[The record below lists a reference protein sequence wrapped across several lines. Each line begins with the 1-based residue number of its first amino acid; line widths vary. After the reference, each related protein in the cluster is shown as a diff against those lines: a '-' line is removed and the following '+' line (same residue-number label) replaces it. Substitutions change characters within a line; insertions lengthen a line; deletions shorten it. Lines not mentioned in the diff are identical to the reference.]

1 MRILH
6 TADWHLGKNLESF
19 SRLEEQKM
27 FIDELADI
35 CDKNNVDIIIVAG
48 DIYDTSNHP
57 AKAEELFY
65 KGLRKL
71 SKDGM
76 RPVVIIAG
84 NHDSPN
90 RIMVSN
96 PIIENYGILLL
107 GDSKEI
113 VKIKKHNGFSVVDSG
128 EGYFEINKNDENIVI
143 LAIPYLS
150 EKNLDELISETI
162 EEKEFQK
169 NYSDKVKYILES
181 NSCKF
186 RDDTINIV
194 TGHFFVLGGENS
206 GSERNIQIGGSYA
219 VNGDAFP
226 KKAQYVALGHLHRV
240 QSVKTNSELAYYSG
254 SPIQYS
260 KSEAYNSK
268 CVILADIVS
277 GKKADINKVYLSNY
291 KPVEVWKAENIETA
305 IKMCHDKSNEN
316 CYVFLDIMCDRVLM
330 QSEIKKLHSYKKD
343 IVEIQAIFEDNKNEF
358 FEYETE
364 EKSLKEQFENFYFS
378 CKNVMPSKES
388 VDLFLSVAENYD

>member
-48 DIYDTSNHP
+48 DIYDTSNPP

-206 GSERNIQIGGSYA
+206 GSER
-219 VNGDAFP
+219 DR
-226 KKAQYVALGHLHRV
+226 K
-240 QSVKTNSELAYYSG
+240 SV
-254 SPIQYS
+254 
-260 KSEAYNSK
+260 
-268 CVILADIVS
+268 V
-277 GKKADINKVYLSNY
+277 
-291 KPVEVWKAENIETA
+291 
-305 IKMCHDKSNEN
+305 
-316 CYVFLDIMCDRVLM
+316 
-330 QSEIKKLHSYKKD
+330 
-343 IVEIQAIFEDNKNEF
+343 
-358 FEYETE
+358 
-364 EKSLKEQFENFYFS
+364 
-378 CKNVMPSKES
+378 
-388 VDLFLSVAENYD
+388 